1 MAGIGA
7 DHLDATSTPDDL
19 ALVAHWLDT
28 WTDLHGLF
36 FFQTDGWYGLLVAIR
51 DATTGEV
58 IGGDLNLN
66 FVARQNADAV
76 HPHLPRAVREDLVTV
91 LEFDAEHGVWQ
102 RFSDRS
108 LQHNCVFLRLRQVTF
123 SSTRSSR
130 GDTTEAVS
138 PGAF

>member
-36 FFQTDGWYGLLVAIR
+36 FFQTNGWYGLLVAIG

-58 IGGDLNLN
+58 IGGDLYLN

-76 HPHLPRAVREDLVTV
+76 HPHLPRAVREDLMTV
-91 LEFDAEHGVWQ
+91 FELDAEHRVRQ
-102 RFSDRS
+102 RLGDGALEHDRI
-108 LQHNCVFLRLRQVTF
+108 FLWFGQKKLL
-123 SSTRSSR
+123 
-130 GDTTEAVS
+130 D
-138 PGAF
+138 